1 MVTPRFYSTDTKNI
15 VVLCESILRLNEP
28 YACALMS
35 STPDEKGGT
44 DDLGVG
50 DDDAGAS
57 HGQTVVLKTL
67 RSNRQV

>member
-1 MVTPRFYSTDTKNI
+1 MKR
-15 VVLCESILRLNEP
+15 
-28 YACALMS
+28 
-35 STPDEKGGT
+35 GGT
-44 DDLGVG
+44 DDLGAG